1 MNDFYMCLPPL
12 QINNGIPSFPFSR
25 SFFQTLVDLKEM
37 LKEKKKKKSFS
48 EKKAS
53 EK

>member
-12 QINNGIPSFPFSR
+12 QINNGIPSFPFPR

-37 LKEKKKKKSFS
+37 FKEKKKKSFS
-48 EKKAS
+48 EKKVS